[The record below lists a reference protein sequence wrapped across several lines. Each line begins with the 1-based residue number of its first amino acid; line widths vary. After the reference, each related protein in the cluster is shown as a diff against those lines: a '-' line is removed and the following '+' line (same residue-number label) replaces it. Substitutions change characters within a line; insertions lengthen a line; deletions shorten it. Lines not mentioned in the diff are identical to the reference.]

1 LVTATKIQP
10 AINNAQQPNLIYYIR
25 AVFKLNLHKSY
36 LAVLFALL
44 VCFESTAQNL
54 DIDILRNI
62 NHNRNTALDLTFK
75 TVTNSV
81 FPMAIGVPAAITT
94 LYLLNKDSANKQRAI
109 IIGGT
114 LIISSAITGLL
125 KYSIQRERPFVTYP
139 DIKHIKPEDSYS
151 FPSGHTSTAFALA
164 TSVTIAYPKWYVA
177 APAYLWASSAAYSRM
192 HLGVHYPSDVVL
204 GAAFGVGGAFISNW
218 LNKKMRSKKTKELTH
233 QLP

>member
-1 LVTATKIQP
+1 MQKAITSKIILTTFIVCVLPIRVISQHADIQLLRYLNSNQNAP
-10 AINNAQQPNLIYYIR
+10 ADPI
-25 AVFKLNLHKSY
+25 
-36 LAVLFALL
+36 
-44 VCFESTAQNL
+44 
-54 DIDILRNI
+54 
-62 NHNRNTALDLTFK
+62 FK

-94 LYLLNKDSANKQRAI
+94 LYLLNKDSANKQHAI

-114 LIISSAITGLL
+114 VIISSAITGLL
-125 KYSIQRERPFVTYP
+125 KYTIQRERPFVTYP

-192 HLGVHYPSDVVL
+192 HLGVHYPSDVL
-204 GAAFGVGGAFISNW
+204 AGALIGSGSAW
-218 LNKKMRSKKTKELTH
+218 LCYKLNMRLQQRK
-233 QLP
+233 